1 MAYSIVTKDG
11 ITIDNIPDNVDPE
24 SQELKD
30 RVAAIRS
37 ERQVAQPV
45 RAEDTRSGVEQM
57 AAGASKRV
65 SEMGQGLRGL
75 GLRAGTAIGLIPEET
90 LREYESQVEQERSVM
105 SPRYGATQPETPL
118 EYLGGMG
125 VDLASMYAGGAGL
138 RAAAPTLGGIPRLG
152 GQAERAAQFTGGAL
166 AAPRTAPQAML
177 GGALYSQTYPFAS
190 TQEAAGAAGISAG
203 IGGAVQP
210 ALRAMGLAPSLE
222 SRLEPAQ
229 REAARR
235 AVESGF
241 QFTPAQM
248 TGSRTGAFIEEGIKA
263 LPLARGAYTKLEDAN
278 QKTLQ
283 DIAARSIGLKQGLSF
298 TPEAMR
304 DAYENAYAKYAA
316 LKTIPSIKLDKAFSQ
331 EVDRISNQLAKIPES
346 QAGQLGVP
354 DIRRVLDEYK
364 TFVKNAVDGDT
375 MFFGLRAIGDQL
387 FEAQKQG
394 RIGAGAY
401 KDLRTAV
408 ENAVE
413 RSITQPAKKGIVTPD
428 VVKKF
433 KEGRAQLSNW
443 FTVDE
448 AFNPATGE
456 LSGAKLA
463 NSLARKSHFG
473 TRNTEIETAALAV
486 RAFPRALPSS
496 GTAERAEA
504 AGMVKQAAQ
513 ALTIPAIG
521 AGATGMYTQDPYA
534 AAMAAAAAQTLPGIA
549 ARIATSEPV
558 RSIVA
563 RRQLGAIS
571 PDEGI
576 LAGTARRFETGVP
589 SSARLGL
596 GDIVRLYAER
606 EQLQGL
612 LGE

>member
-11 ITIDNIPDNVDPE
+11 ITIDNIPDDVDPN

-30 RVAAIRS
+30 RVAAIRA

-45 RAEDTRSGVEQM
+45 KAEDTRSTAEQL
-57 AAGASKRV
+57 ATGASKRV
-65 SEMGQGLRGL
+65 TEMGQGLRGF
-75 GLRAGTAIGLIPEET
+75 GLRTGTAMGLIPEET
-90 LREYESQVEQERSVM
+90 LREYERQVEQERSVM

-138 RAAAPTLGGIPRLG
+138 KAVAPALGGIPGLG

-166 AAPRTAPQAML
+166 AAPRTVPQAML
-177 GGALYSQTYPFAS
+177 GGALYSQTYPFAT
-190 TQEAAGAAGISAG
+190 TQEATGAAGLSAG
-203 IGGAVQP
+203 ISGVAQP
-210 ALRAMGLAPSLE
+210 ALRAVGLAPAAE

-229 REAARR
+229 RESARR
-235 AVESGF
+235 AAESGF

-248 TGSRTGAFIEEGIKA
+248 TGSRTSAFIEEGIKA

-304 DAYENAYAKYAA
+304 DAYENAYNKYAA
-316 LKTIPSIKLDKAFSQ
+316 LKTVPAIKLDKAFGQ
-331 EVDRISNQLAKIPES
+331 EIDRISKELAKIPQS

-354 DIRRVLDEYK
+354 EIKRVLDEYK
-364 TFVKNAVDGDT
+364 TFTTKAVDGDT

-401 KDLRTAV
+401 KDLRVAV
-408 ENAVE
+408 ENAIE
-413 RSITQPAKKGIVTPD
+413 RSITQPSKKGIVTPD
-428 VVKKF
+428 VVNKF
-433 KEGRAQLSNW
+433 KEGRTQLSNW
-443 FTVDE
+443 FTVNE
-448 AFNPATGE
+448 SFNPATGE
-456 LSGAKLA
+456 LSGSKLA
-463 NSLARKSHFG
+463 NALARKSHFG
-473 TRNTEIETAALAV
+473 TRNTELETAALAV
-486 RAFPRALPSS
+486 RAFPKALPSS

-513 ALTIPAIG
+513 ALTIPAISGG
-521 AGATGMYTQDPYA
+521 AAGMYTQDPYA
-534 AAMAAAAAQTLPGIA
+534 AAMAAAGAQTLPAIA

-563 RRQLGAIS
+563 RRQLGAVA

-576 LAGTARRFETGVP
+576 LAGAARRFETGVP
-589 SSARLGL
+589 SLARFGL
-596 GDIVRLYAER
+596 GDIARLYAER